1 MASYTEHLELLK
13 KDPVADGADTFNIQ
27 TMLNNNWD
35 KIDAAV
41 AKKADLGEDG
51 KVIPSQLPEMSYDP
65 AGSAAAVQANLA
77 AHIADKNNP
86 HGLVAG
92 DVGARPNTW
101 VPAWGD
107 VTGKPDSFPPSG
119 HTHDASQITSGILSA
134 ARGGTGV
141 GSIAELAALLKSNGI
156 AGLQTGSY
164 QGTGTY
170 GSSNPTVFQFDA
182 PKSLFFIG
190 MLSNGF
196 GVSGGSYCPLDAIQK
211 TDEWV
216 SGYRLSS
223 VQGGGSLSS
232 YGFKLSADR
241 KTFSIYASN
250 NATDQCNNEVYKYVW
265 AAI

>member
-1 MASYTEHLELLK
+1 MGYGIVNTGF
-13 KDPVADGADTFNIQ
+13 PVQAEAF
-27 TMLNNNWD
+27 
-35 KIDAAV
+35 
-41 AKKADLGEDG
+41 
-51 KVIPSQLPEMSYDP
+51 DP

-77 AHIADKNNP
+77 AHMADKNNP
-86 HGLVAG
+86 HGVSPG
-92 DVGARPNTW
+92 QIGA
-101 VPAWGD
+101 AAA
-107 VTGKPDSFPPSG
+107 S
-119 HTHDASQITSGILSA
+119 HTHDASQVVSGILSA

-190 MLSNGF
+190 MLNNDF

-223 VQGGGSLSS
+223 VQGVGSLSS